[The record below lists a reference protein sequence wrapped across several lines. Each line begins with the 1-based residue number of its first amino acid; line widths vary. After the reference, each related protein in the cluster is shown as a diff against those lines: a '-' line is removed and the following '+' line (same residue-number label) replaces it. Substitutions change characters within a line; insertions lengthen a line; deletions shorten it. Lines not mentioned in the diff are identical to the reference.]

1 MKNWFLIPMCIALF
15 FAFYLPKDS
24 PYHLYGKTAAIIF
37 VMIGVMKLMQK
48 IPSKNQNEEED
59 V

>member
-1 MKNWFLIPMCIALF
+1 MKNWFLIPLCITVF

-24 PYHLYGKTAAIIF
+24 PYHLLGKTGAIVL
-37 VMIGVMKLMQK
+37 VMVAVMKLMQK
-48 IPSKNQNEEED
+48 IPNKNQNEEDD